1 MKQYLLLILVI
12 IVFVSGIFFGYAI
25 FKPQIVREQIN
36 SQTIL
41 QTLKNEGFL
50 ITQNYILNQK
60 VTIDKSSGTA
70 WKDFFWGQEIE
81 ASAVMKISS
90 GVNLTKLN
98 AEDVSLAD
106 KQITI
111 KLPAIEIY
119 STELLGDIEL
129 RNTQGILKKIFDN
142 EDGYNLA
149 LAKLKEQA
157 QVTANQE
164 ALVAEA
170 KINTQKE
177 IERLI
182 RLAAPSWEVEVKFK

>member
-12 IVFVSGIFFGYAI
+12 IVFITGIYFGYAI
-25 FKPQIVREQIN
+25 FRPQILKEQIN

-50 ITQNYILNQK
+50 ITQTYILDQK
-60 VTIDKSSGTA
+60 VTIDKNTGVM

-90 GVNLTKLN
+90 GVDLTKLN
-98 AEDVSLAD
+98 AEDVQLAD

-111 KLPAIEIY
+111 KLSAIEIH
-119 STELLGDIEL
+119 STELMGDIEL
-129 RNTQGILKKIFDN
+129 KNTQGILKKIFDN

-149 LAKLKEQA
+149 LGKLKEQA
-157 QVTANQE
+157 QVTASQE
-164 ALVAEA
+164 KLISEA

-182 RLAAPSWEVEVKFK
+182 RLAAPDWQVKVEFK